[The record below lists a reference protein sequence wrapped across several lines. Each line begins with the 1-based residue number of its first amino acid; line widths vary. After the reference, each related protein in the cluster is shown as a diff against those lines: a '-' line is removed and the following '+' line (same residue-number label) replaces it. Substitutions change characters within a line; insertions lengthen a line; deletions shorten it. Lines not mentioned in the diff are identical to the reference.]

1 MNLSA
6 ELSYYT
12 GTRKAPYAFHHIQ
25 NLTGDADEFI
35 RLVQAQDTRGNVDSP
50 ESGMDAM
57 MQAIVCEGMNFPM
70 LFFIIMITCK
80 N

>member
-1 MNLSA
+1 MNVSA

-57 MQAIVCEGMNFPM
+57 MQAIVCEGILCLI
-70 LFFIIMITCK
+70 LFCIILMPIFR
-80 N
+80 